1 MQEGSNPESNR
12 SLRESNT
19 LNISQLVD
27 HFNIL
32 ILIPTKNVSE
42 IPPGTRAKLTKMQP
56 GLGVVMLSMKF
67 SMGFLSKINT
77 D

>member
-32 ILIPTKNVSE
+32 IFIPTKMF
-42 IPPGTRAKLTKMQP
+42 PRYRL
-56 GLGVVMLSMKF
+56 GLEQSSPSCSQVWLCF
-67 SMGFLSKINT
+67 Q
-77 D
+77 